1 MSDVLSAGC
10 DEPRKHHPV
19 LLLQNILDRCFCGNG
34 IDRKGY
40 KVSSNARNATGR
52 HPGLLHNL
60 LDLCLGG
67 NGIGKKGC
75 KALRALM
82 NNPACKIQL
91 LDLRDND
98 LDDECM
104 TVLIDGLVTNRS
116 IRMLNIEN
124 QDCVTTRGWRILTD
138 ALSKR
143 HVTIEDLRLG
153 NNDIDD
159 GFAIALG
166 ASLTTNKSLT
176 NVDLTSSNNI
186 TSIGWR
192 GFVNCLRSPG
202 CGLEGLN
209 ISGCNINDQG
219 LDVISAALTIN
230 KSLKRLNMSD
240 NKNISSYGWIA
251 CFHSLMDSEVRLE
264 ALNLSRNGIDDL
276 VSGELIILLAKIGT
290 VQSLCLCGMTGV
302 STNGLCMFA
311 NLLRPNSGL
320 RLKEL
325 RIGISY
331 PLRRTNKLF
340 YFFVEALANNTCLE
354 SLMMCGFD
362 MPDDGEVMLTQILC
376 NTSSIAATYHSNHT
390 LREFIC
396 TPSECLPRE
405 VKVLL
410 KANEHTNKADVARW
424 KIVARHFN
432 DVECSIRI
440 FDSMSA
446 PMLPNALSL
455 FCRDSCRYAMV
466 NQLLQSMPWLI
477 ESAVKVQSSRY

>member
-1 MSDVLSAGC
+1 M
-10 DEPRKHHPV
+10 K
-19 LLLQNILDRCFCGNG
+19 
-34 IDRKGY
+34 
-40 KVSSNARNATGR
+40 
-52 HPGLLHNL
+52 
-60 LDLCLGG
+60 
-67 NGIGKKGC
+67 
-75 KALRALM
+75 
-82 NNPACKIQL
+82 
-91 LDLRDND
+91 
-98 LDDECM
+98 
-104 TVLIDGLVTNRS
+104 
-116 IRMLNIEN
+116 
-124 QDCVTTRGWRILTD
+124 
-138 ALSKR
+138 
-143 HVTIEDLRLG
+143 
-153 NNDIDD
+153 
-159 GFAIALG
+159 
-166 ASLTTNKSLT
+166 
-176 NVDLTSSNNI
+176 
-186 TSIGWR
+186 
-192 GFVNCLRSPG
+192 CLRSPS
-202 CGLEGLN
+202 CGLKDLN
-209 ISGCNINDQG
+209 LSGCNINDHG
-219 LDVISAALTIN
+219 LDIISSALAIN

-331 PLRRTNKLF
+331 PLRRTNKVF

-390 LREFIC
+390 LQEFIC
-396 TPSECLPRE
+396 TPSDCLPRE